1 MSKAFPPLLLS
12 MAYWPRYLL
21 HKQHHA
27 GTQEM
32 AETIQLGDPPIDV
45 TLKHSARAK
54 RLSLRVSGVDGRVSL
69 TLPRRASL
77 REAQAFLHTKE
88 DWIRGHLDRQ
98 PSTTLVVPGALIPVE
113 GRPRLIAET
122 RTRVVKLMDEHI
134 LVPLGEDKAG
144 VRVRAFL
151 KTLARDRL
159 AEASARYATQL
170 GHPFGK
176 ISLRDTRSRWGS
188 CTSEGN
194 LMYSW
199 RLILAP
205 ASVLDYVAAHEVAH
219 LAEMNHSA
227 AFWNE
232 VAGLMPEYETPR
244 KWLRSHGGG
253 LHRFQF

>member
-1 MSKAFPPLLLS
+1 
-12 MAYWPRYLL
+12 
-21 HKQHHA
+21 
-27 GTQEM
+27 M
-32 AETIQLGDPPIDV
+32 AETIQLGQPPIDV
-45 TLKHSARAK
+45 TLKHSTRAR

-69 TLPRRASL
+69 TLPRRASM
-77 REAQAFLHTKE
+77 REAQAFLRAKE

-98 PSTTLVVPGALIPVE
+98 PDATSVAPGAVIPIE
-113 GRPRLIAET
+113 GHPRLIAET
-122 RTRVVKLMDEHI
+122 HTKSVRLMQDHLLI
-134 LVPLGEDKAG
+134 PKGSDKAG

-170 GHPFGK
+170 GRPFVK
-176 ISLRDTRSRWGS
+176 ITLRDTRSRWGS

-205 ASVLDYVAAHEVAH
+205 AQVLDYVAAHEVAH

-227 AFWNE
+227 AFWTE
-232 VAGLMPEYETPR
+232 VGKLMPDYQHPR
-244 KWLRSHGGG
+244 KWLRDEGGS
-253 LHRFQF
+253 LHRYQF

>member
-1 MSKAFPPLLLS
+1 
-12 MAYWPRYLL
+12 
-21 HKQHHA
+21 
-27 GTQEM
+27 M
-32 AETIQLGDPPIDV
+32 AETIQLGEPPIDV

-69 TLPRRASL
+69 TLPHRASI
-77 REAQAFLHTKE
+77 REAQAFLHSKE

-98 PSTTLVVPGALIPVE
+98 PDATLIRPGAVIPVE
-113 GRPRLIAET
+113 GHPRLIAET
-122 RTRVVKLMDEHI
+122 RTRAVKLMDDHI
-134 LVPLGEDKAG
+134 LIPPGEDKASA
-144 VRVRAFL
+144 RVRAFL
-151 KTLARDRL
+151 KILARDRL

-170 GHPFGK
+170 GRPFGK

-205 ASVLDYVAAHEVAH
+205 AEVLDYVAAHEVAH
-219 LAEMNHSA
+219 LAEMNHST

-232 VAGLMPEYETPR
+232 VSRLMPGYKAPR
-244 KWLRSHGGG
+244 TWLRTHGGG